1 MLTVEEYRSGF
12 LSYLES
18 FKSPTNPKNLYEPV
32 SYILG
37 LKGKRIRPIL
47 TLLTCDIF
55 NDNHKS
61 ALDAALAVEVFHNFS
76 LVHDDIMDE
85 DDLRHNVATIHKKWD
100 NAHAVL
106 SGDGLGAL
114 GPLYIGKIKK
124 NTLAILI
131 RYNEVIL
138 EICEGPVSYTHLT
151 LPTTCCV

>member
-61 ALDAALAVEVFHNFS
+61 S
-76 LVHDDIMDE
+76 LQKGGYVIAM
-85 DDLRHNVATIHKKWD
+85 LTSIND
-100 NAHAVL
+100 NGMM
-106 SGDGLGAL
+106 S
-114 GPLYIGKIKK
+114 YEKSSITSI
-124 NTLAILI
+124 
-131 RYNEVIL
+131 NENQ
-138 EICEGPVSYTHLT
+138 P
-151 LPTTCCV
+151 